1 MRPPSSHGLFALCAL
16 FATSALA
23 LEPKAPPP
31 PAASTLRTIQLGP
44 EGTIQ
49 YVAEPGDERSTG
61 TLSVLPMESLVEPPA
76 AAQDPNQPAEQDP
89 NQPDEQEPNQPAA
102 QEPNQPGEEEQPV
115 LSARAA
121 SPLCSELHRKLA
133 VRLLQLRGLD
143 VDEATAPWIW
153 QRISVFGEELP
164 LSALQSDSTARNL
177 AIELAQCETTAGTR

>member
-16 FATSALA
+16 CATSALA
-23 LEPKAPPP
+23 LEPKTPPP

-44 EGTIQ
+44 ESTIQ

-61 TLSVLPMESLVEPPA
+61 TLSVLPMPPSVEPPA
-76 AAQDPNQPAEQDP
+76 DAQELDQPA
-89 NQPDEQEPNQPAA
+89 EQEPNQPAA
-102 QEPNQPGEEEQPV
+102 QEPNRPGEEEQPV